1 MFSAVQVEEGKSER
15 ISERI
20 IVFKK
25 IIKDSWVWWHTHL
38 IPELW
43 RQRQADVCEF
53 EANLMNSTIFRTAR
67 VVIQRNPALKR
78 WGWGEKK
85 RKENRSM

>member
-25 IIKDSWVWWHTHL
+25 IIKASWVWWHTHL

-43 RQRQADVCEF
+43 RQRQADEF
-53 EANLMNSTIFRTAR
+53 EANLMNSTSSRRASVT
-67 VVIQRNPALKR
+67 QRNPALKR
-78 WGWGEKK
+78 WGWGEEK
-85 RKENRSM
+85 RKRK